1 MFTLPGVLL
10 FPSTSDVLHYS
21 RDYSFSEQFNSSK
34 LTQTC
39 ARAYLAKFRSRDIRR
54 NARFNTQRN
63 AFDSARARRQ
73 CEFVRICLHDFEA
86 NATTTNDAYE
96 TTVPVLPFPRLR
108 TFSLFAPGITYSAR
122 NSISQC
128 ADSSCAPYT
137 PCYSHFLAKSGGRS
151 FPEQGN
157 RNFRLWRWNRELSFF
172 FYPAREMCF
181 SKRQHKRFPDNIIN
195 FNLFNRTSVSANIF
209 LS

>member
-73 CEFVRICLHDFEA
+73 CEFVRICCVISRR
-86 NATTTNDAYE
+86 T
-96 TTVPVLPFPRLR
+96 PRRQTMLMR
-108 TFSLFAPGITYSAR
+108 RLSPLY
-122 NSISQC
+122 
-128 ADSSCAPYT
+128 
-137 PCYSHFLAKSGGRS
+137 HFLASGLSLCSLPGLLI
-151 FPEQGN
+151 PQGIQSPN
-157 RNFRLWRWNRELSFF
+157 ARIRLARVTRRTTRISSPNQAEGVFSSEEIAIFVCDVGIENCHF

-181 SKRQHKRFPDNIIN
+181 SKRQRKKFPDNIIN
-195 FNLFNRTSVSANIF
+195 FNLFNRTSVRANIV
-209 LS
+209 LL